1 MFDNDKMH
9 TALGGAQKSMRSLG
23 VSKRL
28 VLAVVASLVT
38 IWILVQSHRLY
49 PFPSYKAIYGSRL
62 LDDINNSTLGVS
74 AAKSSCEMLLT
85 SIACTYSLK
94 RSSSWVFPSAPIDE
108 MA

>member
-28 VLAVVASLVT
+28 VLAAAASLVT
-38 IWILVQSHRLY
+38 IWILIQSHRLY
-49 PFPSYKAIYGSRL
+49 PLPGYKAIYGSRL

-74 AAKSSCEMLLT
+74 GKKPSSEM
-85 SIACTYSLK
+85 
-94 RSSSWVFPSAPIDE
+94 
-108 MA
+108 